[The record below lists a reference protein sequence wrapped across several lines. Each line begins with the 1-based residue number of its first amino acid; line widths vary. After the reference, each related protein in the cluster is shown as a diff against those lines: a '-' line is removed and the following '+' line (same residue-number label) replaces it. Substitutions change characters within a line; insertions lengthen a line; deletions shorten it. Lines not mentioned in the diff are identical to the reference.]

1 MSRPRWASPWTLV
14 VPFLAAP
21 LAAGNLVPEGN
32 FDQASD
38 IAVFVPDGADALIA
52 WNGALDVDDCGV
64 ASGGANVTSNSTSFG
79 DTVNFRVCIEPVS
92 PNVLYRFGGAAY
104 YTPQAQTSEIWY
116 ELRFQLLPA
125 CGLGHQDNHISP
137 LASATNT
144 FVWQQVSTTALAPP
158 DAVGAM
164 LSISLFKQTSSGSVF
179 GTVDGVFL
187 RRDAEIYFE
196 DFETGST
203 CRWSNDPLLR

>member
-1 MSRPRWASPWTLV
+1 
-14 VPFLAAP
+14 VPLALALAAAP
-21 LAAGNLVPEGN
+21 IAAGNLVPEGN

-38 IAVFVPDGADALIA
+38 VVVFVPDGADAQIA
-52 WNGALDVDDCGV
+52 WNAALDVDDCGV
-64 ASGGANVTSNSTSFG
+64 ASGAATITSTSTSFG
-79 DTVNFRVCIEPVS
+79 DTVNFRVCIEPVA
-92 PNVLYRFGGAAY
+92 PDVLYRFGGAAY
-104 YTPQAQTSEIWY
+104 YTPQPQTTEIWY
-116 ELRFQLLPA
+116 ELRFQILPA
-125 CGLGHQDNHISP
+125 CGLGHEDNHISP

-179 GTVDGVFL
+179 GAVDGVFL
-187 RRDAEIYFE
+187 RPANEIFLG

-203 CRWSNDPLLR
+203 CRWSSAAS